1 MATTAKTPNYIPS
14 VRAMQLARYLRIH
27 RERAKLRVGEAAAA
41 LDWSQG
47 KVSHLESGRNKA
59 KPADVELML
68 ELYGVTSPER
78 DEILALANEA
88 DRRNWWAPYTDVLQ
102 GPFVALEDGADEIRE
117 WAPLLIPG
125 LLQTP
130 DYARAIMT
138 RDDYDIAGI
147 EHRLQA
153 RKNRQ
158 IILGRNNPPTLRV
171 ILAELILH
179 REVGN
184 RFTMRAQLRKLLDES
199 SRPNVTVQI
208 VPRNSQVLDG
218 LDGAFTV
225 FGFSTGYPDVAYAEG
240 FHGSTYLESPPQI
253 ERCNV
258 AYERLRGAALNPQ
271 ESTEMI
277 SVAAQHT

>member
-1 MATTAKTPNYIPS
+1 
-14 VRAMQLARYLRIH
+14 
-27 RERAKLRVGEAAAA
+27 
-41 LDWSQG
+41 
-47 KVSHLESGRNKA
+47 
-59 KPADVELML
+59 
-68 ELYGVTSPER
+68 
-78 DEILALANEA
+78 
-88 DRRNWWAPYTDVLQ
+88 
-102 GPFVALEDGADEIRE
+102 
-117 WAPLLIPG
+117 
-125 LLQTP
+125 
-130 DYARAIMT
+130 MT

>member
-1 MATTAKTPNYIPS
+1 
-14 VRAMQLARYLRIH
+14 MQLARYLRIH